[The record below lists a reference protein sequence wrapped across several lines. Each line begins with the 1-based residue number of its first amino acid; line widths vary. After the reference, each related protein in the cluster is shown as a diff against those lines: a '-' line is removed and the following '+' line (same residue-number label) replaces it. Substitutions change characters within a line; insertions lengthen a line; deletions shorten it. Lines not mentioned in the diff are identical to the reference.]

1 MFNLI
6 QIEVFKIFKR
16 SRSYIGFAAIAA
28 IVLVIE
34 FALYLDGKHFLEMAV
49 QNLRDSFS
57 FDGNLLNGYLAVF
70 IILNSLWIHIPFLI
84 ALISGDLLA
93 GEAASGTFKL
103 LLSRPISRFKLVVAK
118 FIAGFIYTLA
128 LILFMALLSVG
139 LGILLFG
146 KGDLMVV
153 QNTIYVFSQDDVA
166 WRIASAF
173 SFSILSMTAVSAL
186 AFLFSSLAENSIGP
200 IIGTM
205 SVIIALFIFSS
216 IDLSL
221 FTALKPFLFT
231 NYLGA
236 WRLFFEE
243 PLNSVKIMKAALVL
257 VAHVVVFFGI
267 TAFNFKRKDILT

>member
-1 MFNLI
+1 MLHLI

-16 SRSYIGFAAIAA
+16 SRSYIGFIAIAA

-34 FALYLDGKHFLEMAV
+34 LALYLDGQHFLDMAV
-49 QNLRDSFS
+49 QNLKDTFS

-84 ALISGDLLA
+84 ALVAGDLLA

-103 LLSRPISRFKLVVAK
+103 LLTRPISRFQLVLAK
-118 FIAGFIYTLA
+118 FTAGLIYTLS
-128 LILFMALLSVG
+128 LILFMAVLSVG
-139 LGILLFG
+139 LGVFLFG

-153 QNTIYVFSQDDVA
+153 QNTIYIFSQEDVG

-173 SFSILSMTAVSAL
+173 AFSILSMTTVAAL
-186 AFLFSSLAENSIGP
+186 AFLFSAFADNSIGP

-205 SVIIALFIFSS
+205 AVIIALFIFTS
-216 IDLSL
+216 IDLSI
-221 FTALKPFLFT
+221 FRAIKPYLFT

-243 PLNSVKIMKAALVL
+243 PLNSIKITRASLVL
-257 VAHVVVFFGI
+257 SFHILLFFSI
-267 TAFNFKRKDILT
+267 TAFHFNRKDILT

>member
-1 MFNLI
+1 MLHLI
-6 QIEVFKIFKR
+6 QIEVYKIFKR
-16 SRSYIGFAAIAA
+16 SRSYIGFIAIAA

-34 FALYLDGKHFLEMAV
+34 LALFLDGQHFLDMAV
-49 QNLRDSFS
+49 QNLKDSFS

-84 ALISGDLLA
+84 ALVAGDLLA

-103 LLSRPISRFKLVVAK
+103 LLTRPISRFKLVLSK
-118 FIAGFIYTLA
+118 FIAGFIYTLS
-128 LILFMALLSVG
+128 LVIFMALLSIG
-139 LGILLFG
+139 LGLFLFG

-153 QNTIYVFSQDDVA
+153 QNTIYIFSQDDVP

-173 SFSILSMTAVSAL
+173 AFSILSMTTVAAL
-186 AFLFSSLAENSIGP
+186 AFLFSALADNSIGP

-205 SVIIALFIFSS
+205 AIIIALFIFST
-216 IDLSL
+216 IDLSI
-221 FTALKPFLFT
+221 FSTLKPYLFT

-243 PLNSVKIMKAALVL
+243 PLNTLKITKAAVVL
-257 VAHVVVFFGI
+257 CFHLFLFFGI
-267 TAFNFKRKDILT
+267 TALYFQRKDILT

>member
-1 MFNLI
+1 MLNLI
-6 QIEVFKIFKR
+6 QIEVYKIFKR
-16 SRSYIGFAAIAA
+16 SRSYIGFVAIAA

-34 FALYLDGKHFLEMAV
+34 LALYLDGKHFLEMAV

-84 ALISGDLLA
+84 ALVSGDLLA

-103 LLSRPISRFKLVVAK
+103 LLTRPISRFKLVLAK
-118 FIAGFIYTLA
+118 FIAAFVYTLA
-128 LILFMALLSVG
+128 LILFMAVLSVG
-139 LGILLFG
+139 LGVFLFG

-153 QNTIYVFSQDDVA
+153 QNTIYVFSQEDVG

-173 SFSILSMTAVSAL
+173 AFSILSMTAVSAL
-186 AFLFSSLAENSIGP
+186 AFLFSSLAENSVGP

-221 FTALKPFLFT
+221 FRTIKPFLFT

-243 PLNSVKIMKAALVL
+243 PLNSIKIMKAALVL
-257 VAHVVVFFGI
+257 TTHIFLFFGI
-267 TAFNFKRKDILT
+267 TAISFKRKDILT

>member
-1 MFNLI
+1 MLHLI

-16 SRSYIGFAAIAA
+16 SRSYIGFIAIAA

-34 FALYLDGKHFLEMAV
+34 LALYLDGQHFLDMAV
-49 QNLRDSFS
+49 QNLKDTFS

-84 ALISGDLLA
+84 ALVAGDLLA

-103 LLSRPISRFKLVVAK
+103 LLTRPISRFQLVLAK
-118 FIAGFIYTLA
+118 FTAGLIYTLS
-128 LILFMALLSVG
+128 LILFMAILSVG
-139 LGILLFG
+139 LGVLLFG

-153 QNTIYVFSQDDVA
+153 QNTIYIFSQEDVG

-173 SFSILSMTAVSAL
+173 AFSMLSMTTVAAL
-186 AFLFSSLAENSIGP
+186 AFLFSAFADNSIGP

-205 SVIIALFIFSS
+205 AVIIALFIFTS
-216 IDLSL
+216 IDLSI
-221 FTALKPFLFT
+221 FRAIKPYLFT

-243 PLNSVKIMKAALVL
+243 PLNSIKIARASLVL
-257 VAHVVVFFGI
+257 SFHILLFFSI
-267 TAFNFKRKDILT
+267 TAYHFNRKDILT

>member
-1 MFNLI
+1 MLNLV
-6 QIEVFKIFKR
+6 QIEVYKIFKR
-16 SRSYIGFAAIAA
+16 SRSYIGFVAIAA

-34 FALYLDGKHFLEMAV
+34 IALYLDGQHFLDMAV
-49 QNLRDSFS
+49 QNLKDTFS

-84 ALISGDLLA
+84 TLVAGDLLA

-103 LLSRPISRFKLVVAK
+103 LLTRPVSRFQLISAK
-118 FIAGFIYTLA
+118 FMAGLIYTFS
-128 LILFMALLSVG
+128 LILFMAILSVG
-139 LGILLFG
+139 LGVLLFG

-153 QNTIYVFSQDDVA
+153 QNTIYIFSQEDVG

-173 SFSILSMTAVSAL
+173 AFSTLSMTTVAAL
-186 AFLFSSLAENSIGP
+186 AFLFSVFADNSIGP

-205 SVIIALFIFSS
+205 SVIIALFIFTS
-216 IDLSL
+216 IDLSI
-221 FTALKPFLFT
+221 FRAIKPYLFT

-243 PLNSVKIMKAALVL
+243 PLNSIKIVKAALVL
-257 VAHVVVFFGI
+257 STHIFLFF
-267 TAFNFKRKDILT
+267 TLAAFQFNRKDILT